1 MRKLAF
7 FFFFFFFVM
16 SVLGCGGSKPRAVAS
31 KPAVPTPRLS
41 QLSDAQARAYLAGH
55 EYGLGRSAAVHH
67 FPSPVVVLALT
78 PQLVLFQDQSDPVK
92 AIVDRTRAKTVVLG
106 KQLVDLETKIDLAL
120 EAEEPDQA
128 AIEVMVRESA
138 RLQGELRVAHM
149 QAHIDTKKLLRPDQ
163 LTRYG
168 AMSGHV
174 VEEDG
179 E

>member
-1 MRKLAF
+1 MRTLAF
-7 FFFFFFFVM
+7 VIAA
-16 SVLGCGGSKPRAVAS
+16 SCLLGCGSSKPHAVLSRPPVA
-31 KPAVPTPRLS
+31 TPRLS

-67 FPSPVVVLALT
+67 FPSPVTVLTLT

-92 AIVDRTRAKTVVLG
+92 AIVERTRAKVVELG
-106 KQLVDLETKIDLAL
+106 RQLVDQETKIDHAL

-128 AIEVMVRESA
+128 ALEVMIRESA
-138 RLQGELRVAHM
+138 RLQGELRL
-149 QAHIDTKKLLRPDQ
+149 AHIKAHVDTKKLLRPDQ